1 MHRAE
6 AATRRM
12 GDECPGFYKIL
23 CPQFFCEFLWVLR
36 LCVLLRFEI
45 RHFLSKFVWIVDVLF
60 VVCEIR
66 NAQDTNCVQSIH
78 SSVCIMQI
86 IIICKKK

>member
-1 MHRAE
+1 MRTRAHGGKAHRAE

-36 LCVLLRFEI
+36 LCVLL
-45 RHFLSKFVWIVDVLF
+45 
-60 VVCEIR
+60 
-66 NAQDTNCVQSIH
+66 
-78 SSVCIMQI
+78 
-86 IIICKKK
+86 